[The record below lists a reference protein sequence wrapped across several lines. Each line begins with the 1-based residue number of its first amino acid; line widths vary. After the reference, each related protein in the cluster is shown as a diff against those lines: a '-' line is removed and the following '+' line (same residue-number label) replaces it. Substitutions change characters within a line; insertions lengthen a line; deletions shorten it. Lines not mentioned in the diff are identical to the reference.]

1 MTDNY
6 PYFVILPH
14 LRGEAIAPDL
24 RPDGKTPTVWS
35 CLCQPVA
42 LHLIGAFIT
51 FHRRCCQNKCLSD
64 VQREGCVSQPPFE
77 RSFARTR
84 MPMTDHRCQILP
96 FFTPDSK
103 LTEQSLPYKVE
114 KRQSGLRRPP
124 SACMSIPPDPPPA
137 SRCEPGPGCG
147 NTGTRRVSAGRLH
160 NHPNTCLF
168 RKASGILRW
177 GSTPHARRRHTRRGL
192 G

>member
-64 VQREGCVSQPPFE
+64 VQRAAPFRTELRPNSDADDRPPL
-77 RSFARTR
+77 SNTHLL
-84 MPMTDHRCQILP
+84 TL
-96 FFTPDSK
+96 DSK

-160 NHPNTCLF
+160 NLPNTCLF
-168 RKASGILRW
+168 RKASRILRR